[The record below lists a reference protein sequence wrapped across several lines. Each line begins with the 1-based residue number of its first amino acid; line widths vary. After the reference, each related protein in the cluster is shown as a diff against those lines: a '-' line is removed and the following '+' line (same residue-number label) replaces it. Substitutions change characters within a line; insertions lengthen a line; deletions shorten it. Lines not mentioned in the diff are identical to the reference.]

1 MDSIVFLIVLVL
13 AAMLVLPIVAI
24 VMAISRT
31 NKVRGEIAGLTSR
44 IYYLERGLE
53 TLARRTAAPTE
64 PPHEAA
70 QAVHSPPATAGF
82 SPPATK
88 VEVPQPP
95 EAPPATRVVVAP
107 EPTAH
112 PTAAPFQPAAAQ
124 PQPAVATEPPQL
136 FAFAQTGKSDSPSVE
151 APSLESRIG
160 SQWFNRI
167 GILAVLIGVGWFL
180 KLAFDNHWIG
190 PIGRVFSG
198 LLAGVALIVWSER
211 FQKRGFAAFSY
222 SLKAIGSGTL
232 YLSLWAAYQV
242 YALVPAGVAFA
253 AMIGVTAFNGLMA
266 WTQDSELLALYAVGG
281 GLITPLLVSTGGN
294 HEVTLFSYLLV
305 LDLAVLV
312 LVALRPWSRLLFLAS
327 AGTAIFVFAWWS
339 AFYTQPQAAR
349 TAIFLCCFFLISSLA
364 PRLVHAPPDESGSM
378 RGWDALAL
386 VVLPVANAALSFLGF
401 YCLLSPAVVSWAA
414 PWLAVAFAAYYL
426 LLMRLPERGILRAGP
441 ALLPS
446 LHLALAIAFLTMA
459 IPLKTQGRWMTIGW
473 LLEGA
478 VLLWLAARV
487 RSSLVKAFALICLVL
502 GLGALLA
509 VNPPAATRPFL
520 NERFGTYCVAI
531 AVFAFVAWLAKNT
544 RDEETPAAVMHWPN
558 LAAASVLAVNS
569 LALLAISLEIH
580 SFWWF
585 LCWRGDYHV
594 FQNYEMYAQF
604 TYSAFFMLYGAA
616 LLAVGF
622 LRRSAFLRWQ
632 ALVLLA
638 VTIAKVFLVDVSQL
652 SRGFRILSFI
662 GLGVLLLSVSFVYQ
676 RDWLNLRGRKEDKA

>member
-1 MDSIVFLIVLVL
+1 MDNLVVLLIVVL
-13 AAMLVLPIVAI
+13 AAIIVLPIVAI
-24 VMAISRT
+24 VTANSRA
-31 NKVRGEIAGLTSR
+31 NQVRAEMAGLMSR
-44 IYYLERGLE
+44 IHYLEQGLE
-53 TLARRTAAPTE
+53 TLARRIAAPAE

-70 QAVHSPPATAGF
+70 QAVHAPPATAAL
-82 SPPATK
+82 SPPPE
-88 VEVPQPP
+88 VEAPRFVERVPSPAPP
-95 EAPPATRVVVAP
+95 PAPAAPPAPIAP
-107 EPTAH
+107 PLFSSLE
-112 PTAAPFQPAAAQ
+112 PAA
-124 PQPAVATEPPQL
+124 TL
-136 FAFAQTGKSDSPSVE
+136 DS
-151 APSLESRIG
+151 PSLESRIG

-167 GILAVLIGVGWFL
+167 GILAVLIGVAWFL

-253 AMIGVTAFNGLMA
+253 AMIAVTAFNGLLA
-266 WTQDSELLALYAVGG
+266 WTQDSELLALYAIAG

-294 HEVTLFSYLLV
+294 HEITLFSYLLV

-312 LVALRPWSRLLFLAS
+312 LVALRPWSRLLFVAS
-327 AGTAIFVFAWWS
+327 AGTVIFVLAWWFT
-339 AFYTQPQAAR
+339 FYSPWQATR
-349 TAIFLCCFFLISSLA
+349 TALFLCCFFLISSLA
-364 PRLVHAPPDESGSM
+364 PRLVHAPLDDGGRM

-401 YCLLSPAVVSWAA
+401 YCLLSPAVVDWAA

-426 LLMRLPERGILRAGP
+426 LLMRLPERGVFRAGP
-441 ALLPS
+441 AMLPS
-446 LHLALAIAFLTMA
+446 LHLAYGHCLPHHGHSAQNAG
-459 IPLKTQGRWMTIGW
+459 PLDDD
-473 LLEGA
+473 
-478 VLLWLAARV
+478 WLAAGGRGAVVAAIRV
-487 RSSLVKAFALICLVL
+487 RSLLVRAFALICLVL

-544 RDEETPAAVMHWPN
+544 HDEETPAAVMHWPN
-558 LAAASVLAVNS
+558 LAAAGVLAVNA
-569 LALLAISLEIH
+569 LALLAIGWEIH

-585 LCWRGDYHV
+585 VCWRGDYH
-594 FQNYEMYAQF
+594 FIENYQMYAQF

-662 GLGVLLLSVSFVYQ
+662 GLGVLLLSISYVYQ
-676 RDWLNLRGRKEDKA
+676 RDWLNLRGRKGKNA